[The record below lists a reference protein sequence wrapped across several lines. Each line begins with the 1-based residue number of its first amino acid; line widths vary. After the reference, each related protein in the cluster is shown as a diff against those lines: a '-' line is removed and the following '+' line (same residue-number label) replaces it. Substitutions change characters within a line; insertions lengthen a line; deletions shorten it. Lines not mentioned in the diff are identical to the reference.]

1 MRRAPVPFCR
11 QTPLT
16 LKALRAKDYSE
27 SPQTLGEHL
36 KKRRREL
43 GLLQREAAERMGIQ
57 RDTYVNWEK
66 GNTEPVAAQFRPVVE
81 FFGYDPTPAPT
92 TLPERL
98 AAKRRELGL
107 TFSQVAQYLGWD
119 EGSLTRYLNGK
130 WRLTSDRSAAL
141 ERVLRMDG
149 SAAVGLRKL
158 PRRSGR

>member
-1 MRRAPVPFCR
+1 VPFCGWAR
-11 QTPLT
+11 LT
-16 LKALRAKDYSE
+16 LKAQKQRDYSE
-27 SPQTLGEHL
+27 DPQTLGEHL
-36 KKRRREL
+36 KKRPREL
-43 GLLQREAAERMGIQ
+43 GLLQREAAERMGTGT
-57 RDTYVNWEK
+57 DTYANWEK
-66 GNTEPVAAQFRPVVE
+66 GKTEPVAAQFRPVVE
-81 FFGYDPTPAPT
+81 FLGYDPTPAPT

-98 AAKRRELGL
+98 EAKRRELGV

-130 WRLTSDRSAAL
+130 WRLTSDRAAAL